1 MEARTVVAIEIASSK
16 IKGGIASVDSDG
28 RVTVLAIEEIQG
40 TNNVRYG
47 RVQNI
52 REVEGMVNEIIRK
65 LQKSPA
71 IAPATV
77 SAIAIGFGGRSL
89 EAVPVKAALK
99 FPNDSE
105 ITDQHVERL
114 KYEAMR
120 DFTGEKEIVGT
131 LPRVFS
137 VNGVSVPKAVGTY
150 ADSLKGEFMLVTCGR
165 ETMKNLHRLKIE
177 GIPEDDIRYILRP
190 TAVADL
196 ILTSDERELGCALV
210 DFGAETTTVSVYKD
224 GTMAFLCTI
233 PMGSRLITLD
243 LMTGLGITE
252 DSAETYKL
260 TLGTLADEPAQNA
273 NPNAEEVNGYVRA
286 RAGEI
291 AANILNQIERSG
303 MQADSLS
310 KIVLTGGGSKLP
322 EFAAELGQQC
332 KLPVRIA
339 EMPGGIL
346 FRIAGRNN
354 ADNIDIVALLEAAAR
369 LPYFNC
375 IEQPHASVIETPA
388 DILNIGEND
397 TEQIKETPRAV
408 DNPVVETVKT
418 KPAYAAPARRPI
430 EEDDEDLLDDDP
442 EDEYDEPGER
452 PAKKRKEGRRGLF
465 GLGRNEP
472 VEPVEEDDDTS
483 EDGYDEGADD
493 TTDDPD
499 HYKRTTGMIQEIGRK
514 FVDIF
519 KKNTSSDNDDDDL

>member
-16 IKGGIASVDSDG
+16 IKGGIASVDPDG
-28 RVTVLAIEEIQG
+28 RITVLAVEEIQG
-40 TNNVRYG
+40 NNNVRYG

-65 LQKSPA
+65 LEKSPA
-71 IAPATV
+71 ISPATV

-89 EAVPVKAALK
+89 EAMPVTAALK

-105 ITDQHVERL
+105 ITEQHVERL

-120 DFTGEKEIVGT
+120 DFTGDKEIVGT
-131 LPRVFS
+131 IPRVFS
-137 VNGVSVPKAVGTY
+137 VNGISVPKAVGTY

-165 ETMKNLHRLKIE
+165 DTMKNLHRLKIE
-177 GIPEDDIRYILRP
+177 GIDPDDIKYILRP

-196 ILTSDERELGCALV
+196 ILNADERELGCALV

-224 GTMAFLCTI
+224 GTMAFLCSI

-260 TLGTLADEPAQNA
+260 TLGTLADSTDQNT

-303 MQADSLS
+303 IPAAALS

-332 KLPVRIA
+332 KQPVRIA
-339 EMPGGIL
+339 DMPTGIL
-346 FRIAGRNN
+346 FRTAGRNN
-354 ADNIDIVALLEAAAR
+354 ADNIDIVALLEASAR
-369 LPYFNC
+369 VPYFNC
-375 IEQPHASVIETPA
+375 IEQPRTTVIETPA

-397 TEQIKETPRAV
+397 TEPLKESPTVSVP
-408 DNPVVETVKT
+408 NVVEPS
-418 KPAYAAPARRPI
+418 KPGNPFNADKRSRI
-430 EEDDEDLLDDDP
+430 LDEDDEELLNDDDDDA
-442 EDEYDEPGER
+442 E
-452 PAKKRKEGRRGLF
+452 ATQKKQGKKPFKIFTKLPK
-465 GLGRNEP
+465 NEE
-472 VEPVEEDDDTS
+472 VEAVEDDDIDSTN
-483 EDGYDEGADD
+483 YIDE
-493 TTDDPD
+493 DDPD
-499 HYKRTTGMIQEIGRK
+499 NYKRTTGIIQDLGRK
-514 FVDIF
+514 FVNIF
-519 KKNTSSDNDDDDL
+519 KQSTSSDNDDDDL

>member
-16 IKGGIASVDSDG
+16 IKGGIAAVDPDG
-28 RVTVLAIEEIQG
+28 RICVLAVEEIQG

-65 LQKSPA
+65 LEKSPA
-71 IAPATV
+71 VAPATV

-89 EAVPVKAALK
+89 EACPVTAALT

-105 ITDQHVERL
+105 ITEQHIERL

-131 LPRVFS
+131 IPRSFS

-177 GIPEDDIRYILRP
+177 GIEDDNIRYILRP

-196 ILTSDERELGCALV
+196 ILTPDERELGCALI

-224 GTMAFLCTI
+224 GTPAFLCTI

-260 TLGTLADEPAQNA
+260 TLGTLADEPTN

-303 MQADSLS
+303 ILAASLS

-332 KLPVRIA
+332 KQSVRIA
-339 EMPGGIL
+339 DMPEGLL

-354 ADNIDIVALLEAAAR
+354 ADNIDIVALLQATAR

-375 IEQPHASVIETPA
+375 IEQPRVSVIETPA

-397 TEQIKETPRAV
+397 TEPIKETPRAAET
-408 DNPVVETVKT
+408 PVVEAPKT
-418 KPAYAAPARRPI
+418 QPAYSAAERRRI
-430 EEDDEDLLDDDP
+430 DEDDESLLDDDP
-442 EDEYDEPGER
+442 EDEYEYEEHAR
-452 PAKKRKEGRRGLF
+452 RSKSRKESRRSLF

-472 VEPVEEDDDTS
+472 VEPVEDGDDIPDDT
-483 EDGYDEGADD
+483 YDENEEE

-499 HYKRTTGMIQEIGRK
+499 HYKRTTGMIQDLGRK

-519 KKNTSSDNDDDDL
+519 KKNTSSDIDDDDL